1 MPHRRTQIT
10 TAQTSGRP
18 SPEQFLAAYP
28 PAIQALADHL
38 RALIKR
44 TIPNVDEA
52 VYVGWRL
59 IGYRVRE
66 GRRSRYFCFVAP
78 FEDRVALGFEY
89 GVLLTNEAGLLEGSG
104 SQVRYVTIRRT
115 EDLHEEEL
123 AALVAEAAM
132 AAAHAT
138 RR

>member
-1 MPHRRTQIT
+1 MPRPRTHT
-10 TAQTSGRP
+10 NTAQASERP
-18 SPEQFLAAYP
+18 TPEQFLATFS
-28 PAIQALADHL
+28 PAIQVLADQL
-38 RALIKR
+38 RTLVKR

-52 VYVGWRL
+52 VYVGWHL

-66 GRRSRYFCFVAP
+66 GRRSRHFCFVAP

-89 GVLLTNEAGLLEGSG
+89 GVLLTNEAGLLEGNG
-104 SQVRYVTIRRT
+104 TQVRYVTIRRV